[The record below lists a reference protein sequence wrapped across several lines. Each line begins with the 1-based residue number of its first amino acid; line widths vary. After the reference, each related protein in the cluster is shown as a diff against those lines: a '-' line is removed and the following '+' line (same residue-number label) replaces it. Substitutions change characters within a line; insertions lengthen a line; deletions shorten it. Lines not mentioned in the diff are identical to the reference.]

1 MMHIQRLAFGGRKSF
16 MAASEVQ
23 MARRGTIQR
32 GRLTEPVKLVLFSLL
47 GYIAVF
53 GMILLLQFTAQK

>member
-1 MMHIQRLAFGGRKSF
+1 

-32 GRLTEPVKLVLFSLL
+32 SRFTEPVKLVLFSLL